1 MHNRYHSAVVTSCE
15 FRLLLFWVCAGCWCD
30 IDYGIVSGYQMSTRL
45 HCNRKFRISVIWNDE
60 SFQRVGFCWSKRQQ
74 DSFLY
79 GTCVGLPISIGPVD
93 ETKSGDADKGQDFK
107 GRWAVPH
114 RLAERLFRFWVR
126 RTGTHTSMFRGECT
140 RGTGTMGEYLF
151 HESYPYGR
159 IHQNQIR

>member
-1 MHNRYHSAVVTSCE
+1 
-15 FRLLLFWVCAGCWCD
+15 
-30 IDYGIVSGYQMSTRL
+30 MSTRL
-45 HCNRKFRISVIWNDE
+45 HCNRKFRISVTWNDE

-93 ETKSGDADKGQDFK
+93 ETKLGDTDKGQDFK

-114 RLAERLFRFWVR
+114 RLEEELFRFWVR

-140 RGTGTMGEYLF
+140 RGTGTMCKYLWN
-151 HESYPYGR
+151 ESRPYGMIQR
-159 IHQNQIR
+159 NRYGSLGSLVVPSDAKLKGAVLWAYANKAEHPKDAT